1 MGNRAVITTAPY
13 SSKNVGIY
21 IHWNGGRESIE
32 GFLQAC
38 KRLGYR
44 RPDEDKQYAMA
55 RLTQAIGAYFG
66 GTTSIGV
73 GLVSE
78 LDYDNGDNGTY
89 IIGGDWEILRRKY
102 NPGSRGI
109 DGQDAEKT
117 AAIADNIVAALA
129 DNAKE

>member
-21 IHWNGGRESIE
+21 VHWNGGRESIE

-44 RPDEDKQYAMA
+44 RPDVDKHYAMA
-55 RLTQAIGAYFG
+55 RLTQAIAAYFG
-66 GTTSIGV
+66 GTTSIGI

-78 LDYDNGDNGTY
+78 LDHDNGDNGTY

-102 NPGSRGI
+102 NPGARGI

-117 AAIADNIVAALA
+117 AAIADKIVAALA